1 MPSCT
6 DWKARDFAVIRAE
19 EDLYK
24 AKGPSRGS
32 GGKSK
37 GHELFADCS
46 KMNEGMTPRE
56 KTAQAVAAPSG
67 ISLSELRP
75 IALSFLRLGTIAFG
89 GPAAHIAMM
98 EEEFVRRRAWVSSA
112 DFLDMLGASNLVPGP
127 SSTEMAIHIGHQR
140 AGWKGLIVAGAC
152 FIAPAMLIVTACAW
166 AYVTFGSLPQVQ
178 SVLYGVKPVIIA
190 VVLQAMWGLARGAVR
205 NALLAMIG
213 LLATGAAFAGGNVLA
228 ILVAAGLVALVRA
241 CFSERTTSLSLAA
254 LPTKSL
260 LAATAPLAT
269 ATPVALWGLFLIFLK
284 FGAVI
289 FGSGYVLLA
298 FLQADL
304 VSRLHWLTQAQ
315 LLDAVAIGQVT
326 PGPVF
331 TTATFIGYLL
341 AGVPGA
347 AIATVSIFLPGFV
360 FVAATRPLIPRIRGS
375 RVAGAFLDGVNVGA
389 VALMIAVSWQLGR
402 AAVVD
407 LLSAGIAALSAGVL
421 IYLRINSVYLIC
433 AGALLGFAR
442 MGWFGT

>member
-1 MPSCT
+1 MPAVSIRLLQRAVRRCGRQRAKCT
-6 DWKARDFAVIRAE
+6 NSS
-19 EDLYK
+19 LNC
-24 AKGPSRGS
+24 SR
-32 GGKSK
+32 
-37 GHELFADCS
+37 
-46 KMNEGMTPRE
+46 MNESKLMTPE
-56 KTAQAVAAPSG
+56 ETTASAVAAANGASA
-67 ISLSELRP
+67 SQLKQ

-98 EEEFVRRRAWVSSA
+98 EEEFVRRRAWVSRA

-140 AGWKGLIVAGAC
+140 AGWRGLVIAGTC
-152 FIAPAMLIVTACAW
+152 FIVPAMLIVMVCAW
-166 AYVTFGSLPQVQ
+166 AYATFGSLPQVQ
-178 SVLYGVKPVIIA
+178 SIMYGVKPVIIA
-190 VVLQAMWGLARGAVR
+190 VVLQALWGLALGAVK
-205 NALLAMIG
+205 NAFLSAIG
-213 LLATGAAFAGGNVLA
+213 VLATGAALAGGNVLV
-228 ILVAAGLVALVRA
+228 ILLAAGVAAVVRA
-241 CFSERTTSLSLAA
+241 WLQQRRSSVSPAA
-254 LPTKSL
+254 LPMTKSL
-260 LAATAPLAT
+260 LALAAPLA
-269 ATPVALWGLFLIFLK
+269 VALPIGLWGLFLIFLK

-347 AIATVSIFLPGFV
+347 VVATVGIFLPGFL
-360 FVAATRPLIPRIRGS
+360 FVAASRPLVPRIRGS
-375 RVAGAFLDGVNVGA
+375 KIAGAFLDGVNVGA
-389 VALMIAVSWQLGR
+389 VALMIAVSLQLGR

-407 LLSAGIAALSAGVL
+407 LLTVGIAALSAVIL
-421 IYLRINSVYLIC
+421 IFLRINSAWLIF
-433 AGALLGFAR
+433 AGALIGFAR
-442 MGWFGT
+442 MSWFVG